1 MWLRLLFLLLG
12 LLTLIPSYSQNV
24 EYDSFEGLIGD
35 IKKRNFEKP
44 IIFMRQYLASVENG
58 TEEFQ
63 DTTYISMTTLLAS
76 SYAQNNQIYEADTLL
91 AHAINFMGKTGKK
104 SPLAYSLFTAKGGI
118 LGLLQN
124 YDVSSVYLKSALDMV
139 KEQEGERENYSIIMS
154 MLAVCHMNM
163 DDLEKA
169 RKEIEESI
177 TIIEQCESK
186 YFFSPSNKIAIYQ
199 KAGAI
204 YNELGTFDK
213 AEYFTKKAYDLSLEN
228 DLYVSEFINAA
239 NNLAVIYTNTGRY
252 SDALTVL
259 HQMEKKPLSEIERSG
274 VYNSIFLAYYFL
286 DNEEETIKYANLCSN
301 SLKVISSEL
310 NASFP
315 NMTTEN
321 IWDKHAMQLKVNMGI
336 LDKYHHNPRAVEM
349 CYDNSLFIRSLAYD
363 DMARMRQISLTDSTI
378 NNLFSEIRTL
388 KSERFAGDHNVYK
401 SLEEKEKLLKETLMA
416 KTSNS
421 NYSSIPTW
429 RDVKQSLKHNECAI
443 EFITYVG
450 FTKTNTETKELKYAA
465 LILTPEIDSPIFVE
479 LCTFNQLHHILL
491 AALVEQEIGIN
502 ELYVQGEKQILYK
515 LIWDK
520 IDESVKNAK
529 SIYLSPILDIQ
540 DVNWSFIPCPDGSCL
555 NDKYDIRIVTSTA
568 KICNQEIAHYSDA
581 YVYGGIEYTKEKQN
595 SNQMSYRSIVIN
607 ELYDSTRNGF
617 GYLRASGNE
626 ADLIANALQEN
637 RIETNLIKGADADE
651 ESFRKMDG
659 NSPSIIHLS
668 THGFYLVGF
677 DKYAEYFDKLLTY
690 SIKDNSMLLS
700 GLLLADANS
709 TLRGSNEKTPLN
721 DGIITAEEIA
731 MLDLRNTEL
740 VVLSACETAIGVNL
754 QEGFGGLVRAFKNAG
769 VKSVLASLWKV
780 PDDATAKL
788 MTSFYKI
795 FLSGTEMHLALKMAQ
810 KEVSK
815 LYPDPYYWASFI
827 LLD

>member
-1 MWLRLLFLLLG
+1 
-12 LLTLIPSYSQNV
+12 
-24 EYDSFEGLIGD
+24 
-35 IKKRNFEKP
+35 
-44 IIFMRQYLASVENG
+44 MRQYLASVENG

-91 AHAINFMGKTGKK
+91 AHAINFMGKAGKK
-104 SPLAYSLFTAKGGI
+104 SSLAYSLFIAKGGI
-118 LGLLQN
+118 LSLLQN
-124 YDVSSVYLKSALDMV
+124 YDVASVYLKSALDMIN
-139 KEQEGERENYSIIMS
+139 EQEGKKETYSVIVS

-163 DDLEKA
+163 NDLEGA
-169 RKEIEESI
+169 QKEIDESV
-177 TIIEQCESK
+177 TIIDKSTSK
-186 YFFSPSNKIAIYQ
+186 FSESNKIAIYQ

-239 NNLAVIYTNTGRY
+239 NNLAVIYTDAGRY

-274 VYNSIFLAYYFL
+274 VYNSIFLANYYL
-286 DNEEETIKYANLCSN
+286 DNEEETVKYANLCSN
-301 SLKVISSEL
+301 SLKVISLEL

-315 NMTTEN
+315 SMTTEN
-321 IWDKHAMQLKVNMGI
+321 IWDKNAMQLKVNMGI
-336 LDKYHHNPRAVEM
+336 LDKFHHSPKALEM
-349 CYDNSLFIRSLAYD
+349 CYDNSLFIRSLTYD
-363 DMARMRQISLTDSTI
+363 DMSRLRQISQTDSTI
-378 NNLFSEIRTL
+378 YNLFSEIRLL
-388 KSERFAGDHNVYK
+388 KSERFAGSHNVYK
-401 SLEEKEKLLKETLMA
+401 SLEEKEKLLRETLLA
-416 KTSNS
+416 KN
-421 NYSSIPTW
+421 NNNPAIPTW

-450 FTKTNTETKELKYAA
+450 FSKSNSETKDLKYAA

-479 LCTFNQLHHILL
+479 LCTFNQLHEVLFN
-491 AALVEQEIGIN
+491 ALKEQEIGIN
-502 ELYVQGEKQILYK
+502 ELYVQGEKQILYE
-515 LIWDK
+515 LIWNK
-520 IDESVKNAK
+520 IDDYVKNAK
-529 SIYLSPILDIQ
+529 SIFISPTLLIK
-540 DVNWSFIPCPDGSCL
+540 DVNLGFIPCPDGSYL
-555 NDKYDIRIVTSTA
+555 NEKYDIRIVTSTA
-568 KICNQEIAHYSDA
+568 KICNQERAHYSDA
-581 YVYGGIEYTKEKQN
+581 YVYGGIEYTKGKHN
-595 SNQMSYRSIVIN
+595 SNQISYRSIVIN
-607 ELYDSTRNGF
+607 ELCDSTRNGF
-617 GYLRASGNE
+617 GFLRASGYE
-626 ADLIANALQEN
+626 ADQIADVLQEN
-637 RIETNLIKGADADE
+637 NIETNLIKGADADE
-651 ESFRKMDG
+651 KSFRKMDG

-677 DKYAEYFDKLLTY
+677 DKYTEYFDKLLSY

-700 GLLLADANS
+700 GMLLADANS
-709 TLRGSNEKTPLN
+709 TLKASNEKTPLN

-769 VKSVLASLWKV
+769 VKSILASLWKV

-788 MTSFYKI
+788 MTSFYKL
-795 FLSGTEMHLALKMAQ
+795 FLSGIEMHLALKMAQ

>member
-1 MWLRLLFLLLG
+1 MLLRLLYLLIG

-91 AHAINFMGKTGKK
+91 AHAINFMGKAGKE
-104 SPLAYSLFTAKGGI
+104 SPLAYSLFIAKGGI
-118 LGLLQN
+118 LSLLQN
-124 YDVSSVYLKSALDMV
+124 YDVASVYLKSALDMIN
-139 KEQEGERENYSIIMS
+139 EQEGKKETYSVIVS

-163 DDLEKA
+163 DDLEGA
-169 RKEIEESI
+169 QKEIDESV
-177 TIIEQCESK
+177 TIIDKSTSK
-186 YFFSPSNKIAIYQ
+186 FSELNKIAIYQ

-239 NNLAVIYTNTGRY
+239 NNLAVIYTDAGRY

-274 VYNSIFLAYYFL
+274 VYNSIFLANYYL
-286 DNEEETIKYANLCSN
+286 DNEEETVKYANLCSN
-301 SLKVISSEL
+301 SLKVISLEL

-315 NMTTEN
+315 SMTTEN
-321 IWDKHAMQLKVNMGI
+321 IWDKNAMQLKVNMGI
-336 LDKYHHNPRAVEM
+336 LDKFHHNPKALEM
-349 CYDNSLFIRSLAYD
+349 CYDNSLFIRSLTYD
-363 DMARMRQISLTDSTI
+363 DMSRLRQISQTDSTI
-378 NNLFSEIRTL
+378 YNLFSEIRLL
-388 KSERFAGDHNVYK
+388 KSERFAGSHNVYK
-401 SLEEKEKLLKETLMA
+401 SLEEKEKLLRETLLA
-416 KTSNS
+416 KN
-421 NYSSIPTW
+421 NNNPAIPTW

-450 FTKTNTETKELKYAA
+450 FSKSNLETKDLKYAA
-465 LILTPEIDSPIFVE
+465 LILTPEIDSPKFVE
-479 LCTFNQLHHILL
+479 LCTFNQLHEVLFN
-491 AALVEQEIGIN
+491 ALKEQEIGIN
-502 ELYVQGEKQILYK
+502 ELYVQGEKQILYE
-515 LIWDK
+515 LIWNK
-520 IDESVKNAK
+520 IDDYVKNAK
-529 SIYLSPILDIQ
+529 SIFISPTLLIK
-540 DVNWSFIPCPDGSCL
+540 DVNLGFIPCPDGGYL
-555 NDKYDIRIVTSTA
+555 NEKYDIRIVTSTA
-568 KICNQEIAHYSDA
+568 KICNQERAHYSDA
-581 YVYGGIEYTKEKQN
+581 YVYGGIEYTKGKHN
-595 SNQMSYRSIVIN
+595 SNQISYRSIVIN

>member
-1 MWLRLLFLLLG
+1 MLLRLLYLLIG

-91 AHAINFMGKTGKK
+91 AHAINFMGKAGKK
-104 SPLAYSLFTAKGGI
+104 SSLAYSLFIAKGGI
-118 LGLLQN
+118 LSLLQN
-124 YDVSSVYLKSALDMV
+124 YDVASVYLKSALDMIN
-139 KEQEGERENYSIIMS
+139 EQEGKKETYSVIVS

-163 DDLEKA
+163 NDLEGA
-169 RKEIEESI
+169 QKEIDESV
-177 TIIEQCESK
+177 TIIDKSTSK
-186 YFFSPSNKIAIYQ
+186 FSESNKIAIYQ

-239 NNLAVIYTNTGRY
+239 NNLAVIYTDAGRY

-274 VYNSIFLAYYFL
+274 VYNSIFLANYYL
-286 DNEEETIKYANLCSN
+286 DNEEETVKYANLCSN
-301 SLKVISSEL
+301 SLKVISLEL

-315 NMTTEN
+315 SMTTEN
-321 IWDKHAMQLKVNMGI
+321 IWDKNAMQLKVNMGI
-336 LDKYHHNPRAVEM
+336 LDKFHHSPKALEM
-349 CYDNSLFIRSLAYD
+349 CYDNSLFIRSLTYD
-363 DMARMRQISLTDSTI
+363 DMSRLRQISQTDSTI
-378 NNLFSEIRTL
+378 YNLFSEIRLL
-388 KSERFAGDHNVYK
+388 KSERFAGSHNVYK
-401 SLEEKEKLLKETLMA
+401 SLEEKEKLLRETLLA
-416 KTSNS
+416 KN
-421 NYSSIPTW
+421 NNNPAIPTW

-450 FTKTNTETKELKYAA
+450 FSKSNSETKDLKYAA

-479 LCTFNQLHHILL
+479 LCTFNQLHEVLFN
-491 AALVEQEIGIN
+491 ALKEQEIGIN
-502 ELYVQGEKQILYK
+502 ELYVQGEKQILYE
-515 LIWDK
+515 LIWNK
-520 IDESVKNAK
+520 IDDYVKNAK
-529 SIYLSPILDIQ
+529 SIFISPTLLIK
-540 DVNWSFIPCPDGSCL
+540 DVNLGFIPCPDGSYL
-555 NDKYDIRIVTSTA
+555 NEKYDIRIVTSTA
-568 KICNQEIAHYSDA
+568 KICNQERAHYSDA
-581 YVYGGIEYTKEKQN
+581 YVYGGIEYTKGKHN
-595 SNQMSYRSIVIN
+595 SNQISYRSIVIN
-607 ELYDSTRNGF
+607 ELCDSTRNGF
-617 GYLRASGNE
+617 GFLRASGYE
-626 ADLIANALQEN
+626 ADQIADVLQEN
-637 RIETNLIKGADADE
+637 NIETNLIKGADADE
-651 ESFRKMDG
+651 KSFRKMDG

-677 DKYAEYFDKLLTY
+677 DKYTEYFDKLLSY

-700 GLLLADANS
+700 GMLLADANS
-709 TLRGSNEKTPLN
+709 TLKASNEKTPLN

-769 VKSVLASLWKV
+769 VKSILASLWKV

-788 MTSFYKI
+788 MTSFYKL
-795 FLSGTEMHLALKMAQ
+795 FLSGIEMHLALKMAQ

>member
-1 MWLRLLFLLLG
+1 MLLRLLYLLIG
-12 LLTLIPSYSQNV
+12 LSTLIPSYSQNV

-76 SYAQNNQIYEADTLL
+76 SYAQNNQKYEADTLL
-91 AHAINFMGKTGKK
+91 AHAINFMGKAGKK
-104 SPLAYSLFTAKGGI
+104 SPLAYSLFIAKGGI
-118 LGLLQN
+118 LSLLHN
-124 YDVSSVYLKSALDMV
+124 YDVASVYLKSALDMIN
-139 KEQEGERENYSIIMS
+139 EQEGKKETYSVIVS

-163 DDLEKA
+163 DDLEGA
-169 RKEIEESI
+169 QKEIDESV
-177 TIIEQCESK
+177 TIIDKSTSK
-186 YFFSPSNKIAIYQ
+186 FSESNKIAIYQ

-204 YNELGTFDK
+204 YNELGIFDK

-239 NNLAVIYTNTGRY
+239 NNLAVIYTDAGRY
-252 SDALTVL
+252 SDALTIL

-274 VYNSIFLAYYFL
+274 VYNSIFLANYYL
-286 DNEEETIKYANLCSN
+286 DNEEETVKYANLCSN
-301 SLKVISSEL
+301 SLKVISLEL

-315 NMTTEN
+315 SMTTEN
-321 IWDKHAMQLKVNMGI
+321 IWDKNAMQLKVNMGI
-336 LDKYHHNPRAVEM
+336 LDKFHHNPKALEM
-349 CYDNSLFIRSLAYD
+349 CYDNSLFIRSLTYD
-363 DMARMRQISLTDSTI
+363 DMSRLRQISQTDSTI
-378 NNLFSEIRTL
+378 YNLFSEIRLL
-388 KSERFAGDHNVYK
+388 KSERFAGSHNVYK
-401 SLEEKEKLLKETLMA
+401 SLEEKEKLLRETLLA
-416 KTSNS
+416 KN
-421 NYSSIPTW
+421 NNNPAIPTW

-450 FTKTNTETKELKYAA
+450 FSKSNSETKDLKYAA

-479 LCTFNQLHHILL
+479 LCTFNQLHEVLFN
-491 AALVEQEIGIN
+491 ALKEQEIGIN
-502 ELYVQGEKQILYK
+502 ELYVQGEKQILYE
-515 LIWDK
+515 LIWNK
-520 IDESVKNAK
+520 IDDYVKNAK
-529 SIYLSPILDIQ
+529 SIFISTTPLIK
-540 DVNWSFIPCPDGSCL
+540 DVNLGFIPCPDGSYL
-555 NDKYDIRIVTSTA
+555 NEKYDIRIVTSTA
-568 KICNQEIAHYSDA
+568 KICNQERAHYSDA
-581 YVYGGIEYTKEKQN
+581 YVYGGIEYTKGKHN
-595 SNQMSYRSIVIN
+595 SNQISYRSIVIN
-607 ELYDSTRNGF
+607 ELCDSTRNGF
-617 GYLRASGNE
+617 GFLRASGYE
-626 ADLIANALQEN
+626 ADQIADVLQEN
-637 RIETNLIKGADADE
+637 NIETNLIKGADADE
-651 ESFRKMDG
+651 KSFRKMNG

-677 DKYAEYFDKLLTY
+677 DKYTEYFDKLLSY

-700 GLLLADANS
+700 GMLLADANS
-709 TLRGSNEKTPLN
+709 TLKASNEKTPLN

-769 VKSVLASLWKV
+769 VKSILASLWKV

-788 MTSFYKI
+788 MISFYKL
-795 FLSGTEMHLALKMAQ
+795 FLSGIEMHMALKMAQ

>member
-12 LLTLIPSYSQNV
+12 LLSLIPSYSQNI

-154 MLAVCHMNM
+154 MLAVCHMKLNN
-163 DDLEKA
+163 LEKA

-177 TIIEQCESK
+177 AIIEQCESK
-186 YFFSPSNKIAIYQ
+186 YSPSNMIAIYQ

-204 YNELGTFDK
+204 YNELGLLKET
-213 AEYFTKKAYDLSLEN
+213 EYYTKKAYDLSVGN

-239 NNLAVIYTNTGRY
+239 NNLSIMYLNSGRY
-252 SDALTVL
+252 EESLTVL
-259 HQMEKKPLSEIERSG
+259 YEMEKKPLSKIERSG
-274 VYNSIFLAYYFL
+274 VYNSIFLANYFL
-286 DNEEETIKYANLCSN
+286 DNEEETVKYANLCSN

-315 NMTTEN
+315 DMTTEN
-321 IWDKHAMQLKVNMGI
+321 IWDKNAMQLKVNMGI
-336 LDKYHHNPRAVEM
+336 LDKYHHNPMAVEM

-363 DMARMRQISLTDSTI
+363 DMARIRQISLTDSTI

-388 KSERFAGDHNVYK
+388 KSERFAGNHNIYK
-401 SLEEKEKLLKETLMA
+401 SLEEKEKLLKEALMT

-429 RDVKQSLKHNECAI
+429 RDVKQSLKQDECAI
-443 EFITYVG
+443 EFITYSG
-450 FTKTNTETKELKYAA
+450 FDRTNSESKELKYAA
-465 LILTPEIDSPIFVE
+465 LILSPEIDYPIFVE
-479 LCTFNQLHHILL
+479 LCTFNQLHNVLL
-491 AALVEQEIGIN
+491 SAIIEQEIGIN
-502 ELYVQGEKQILYK
+502 GLYVKGQEHIIYE

-520 IDESVKNAK
+520 IDEYVKNAK
-529 SIYLSPILDIQ
+529 LIYISPTLNIKDI
-540 DVNWSFIPCPDGSCL
+540 NIGYIPCQDGSYL
-555 NDKYDIRIVTSTA
+555 NEKYNIRIVTSTS
-568 KICNQEIAHYSDA
+568 KICNQERVRYPDA

-595 SNQMSYRSIVIN
+595 SNQMSYRGIVIN
-607 ELYDSTRNGF
+607 ELCDSTRNGF
-617 GYLRASGNE
+617 GYLRASGYE
-626 ADLIANALQEN
+626 ADQIANALQEN
-637 RIETNLIKGADADE
+637 SIETNLIKGADANE
-651 ESFRKMDG
+651 ESFREMDG
-659 NSPSIIHLS
+659 NSPSIVHLS

-677 DKYAEYFDKLLTY
+677 DKYTEYFDKLIPY
-690 SIKDNSMLLS
+690 SSNNNWMLLS
-700 GLLLADANS
+700 GLLFADANS
-709 TLRGSNEKTPLN
+709 TLKGSNEQTPLN
-721 DGIITAEEIA
+721 DGVITAEEIA
-731 MLDLRNTEL
+731 MLDLRNTKL
-740 VVLSACETAIGVNL
+740 VVLSACETAIGTNL
-754 QEGFGGLVRAFKNAG
+754 QDGFGGLVRAFKNAG

-788 MTSFYKI
+788 MVYFYKL

-815 LYPDPYYWASFI
+815 LYQDPFYWAGFI
-827 LLD
+827 IVD

>member
-1 MWLRLLFLLLG
+1 
-12 LLTLIPSYSQNV
+12 
-24 EYDSFEGLIGD
+24 
-35 IKKRNFEKP
+35 
-44 IIFMRQYLASVENG
+44 MRHYLSAVENG
-58 TEEFQ
+58 TEVFQ
-63 DTTYISMTTLLAS
+63 DSAYIGMTTLLAS
-76 SYAQNNQIYEADTLL
+76 SYVHSNQLHKADSLL
-91 AHAINFMGKTGKK
+91 FHSINFLLNSGKK
-104 SPLAYSLFTAKGGI
+104 SLLAYSLYVAYGGI
-118 LGLLQN
+118 LCQLQN
-124 YDVSSVYLKSALDMV
+124 YVKASYYIEPALKFV
-139 KEQEGERENYSIIMS
+139 EEQEGKEETYSVILS

-169 RKEIEESI
+169 QREIEESVA
-177 TIIEQCESK
+177 IIEQSTSK
-186 YFFSPSNKIAIYQ
+186 FSESNKIAIYQ

-239 NNLAVIYTNTGRY
+239 NNLAVIYTDAGRY

-274 VYNSIFLAYYFL
+274 VYNSIFLANYYL
-286 DNEEETIKYANLCSN
+286 DNEEETVKYANLCSN
-301 SLKVISSEL
+301 SLKVISLEL

-315 NMTTEN
+315 GMTTEN
-321 IWDKHAMQLKVNMGI
+321 IWDNNAMQLKVNMGV
-336 LDKYHHNPRAVEM
+336 LDKFHHNSKALEM
-349 CYDNSLFIRSLAYD
+349 CYDNSLFIRSLTYD
-363 DMARMRQISLTDSTI
+363 DMSRLRQISQTDSTI
-378 NNLFSEIRTL
+378 YNLLSEIRFL
-388 KSERFAGDHNVYK
+388 KSERFAGSHNVYK
-401 SLEEKEKLLKETLMA
+401 SLEEKEKLLRETLLA
-416 KTSNS
+416 KN
-421 NYSSIPTW
+421 NNNPAIPTW

-450 FTKTNTETKELKYAA
+450 FSKSSSETKDLKYAA
-465 LILTPEIDSPIFVE
+465 LILTPEIDSPMFVE
-479 LCTFNQLHHILL
+479 LCTFNQLHNALL
-491 AALVEQEIGIN
+491 SALIEQEIGIN
-502 ELYVQGEKQILYK
+502 GLYVKGQEHILYK
-515 LIWDK
+515 LIWNK
-520 IDESVKNAK
+520 IDVYVKNAK
-529 SIYLSPILDIQ
+529 SIYISPILDIQ
-540 DVNWSFIPCPDGSCL
+540 DVNWSYIPCPDGSYL

-568 KICNQEIAHYSDA
+568 KICNQERARYSDA
-581 YVYGGIEYTKEKQN
+581 YIYGGIEYTKEKQN

-607 ELYDSTRNGF
+607 ELCDSTRNGF
-617 GYLRASGNE
+617 GYLRASGYE
-626 ADLIANALQEN
+626 ADQIANALQEN
-637 RIETNLIKGADADE
+637 RIKTNLIKGSDADE

-709 TLRGSNEKTPLN
+709 TLRGSNKKTPLN

-740 VVLSACETAIGVNL
+740 VVLSACETANGVNL

-788 MTSFYKI
+788 MISFYKI

>member
-1 MWLRLLFLLLG
+1 M
-12 LLTLIPSYSQNV
+12 
-24 EYDSFEGLIGD
+24 
-35 IKKRNFEKP
+35 
-44 IIFMRQYLASVENG
+44 
-58 TEEFQ
+58 
-63 DTTYISMTTLLAS
+63 
-76 SYAQNNQIYEADTLL
+76 
-91 AHAINFMGKTGKK
+91 
-104 SPLAYSLFTAKGGI
+104 
-118 LGLLQN
+118 
-124 YDVSSVYLKSALDMV
+124 
-139 KEQEGERENYSIIMS
+139 
-154 MLAVCHMNM
+154 
-163 DDLEKA
+163 
-169 RKEIEESI
+169 
-177 TIIEQCESK
+177 
-186 YFFSPSNKIAIYQ
+186 
-199 KAGAI
+199 
-204 YNELGTFDK
+204 GTFDK

-239 NNLAVIYTNTGRY
+239 NNLAVIYTDAGRY

-274 VYNSIFLAYYFL
+274 VYNSIFLANYYL
-286 DNEEETIKYANLCSN
+286 DNEEETVKYANLCSN
-301 SLKVISSEL
+301 SLKVISLEL
-310 NASFP
+310 NALFP
-315 NMTTEN
+315 SMTTEN
-321 IWDKHAMQLKVNMGI
+321 IWDKNAMQLKVNMGI
-336 LDKYHHNPRAVEM
+336 LDKFHHNPKALEM
-349 CYDNSLFIRSLAYD
+349 CYDNSLFIRSLTYD
-363 DMARMRQISLTDSTI
+363 DMSRLRQISQTDSTI
-378 NNLFSEIRTL
+378 YNLFSEIRLL
-388 KSERFAGDHNVYK
+388 KSERFAGSHNVYK
-401 SLEEKEKLLKETLMA
+401 SLEEKEKLLRETLLA
-416 KTSNS
+416 KN
-421 NYSSIPTW
+421 NNNPAIPTW

-450 FTKTNTETKELKYAA
+450 FSKSNSETKDLKYAA

-479 LCTFNQLHHILL
+479 LCTFNQLHEVLFN
-491 AALVEQEIGIN
+491 ALKEQEIGIN
-502 ELYVQGEKQILYK
+502 ELYVQGEKQILYE
-515 LIWDK
+515 LIWNK
-520 IDESVKNAK
+520 IDDYVKNAK
-529 SIYLSPILDIQ
+529 SIFISPTLLIK
-540 DVNWSFIPCPDGSCL
+540 DVNLGFIPCPDGGYL
-555 NDKYDIRIVTSTA
+555 NEKYDIRIVTSTA
-568 KICNQEIAHYSDA
+568 KICNQERAHYSDA
-581 YVYGGIEYTKEKQN
+581 YVYGGIEYTKGKHN
-595 SNQMSYRSIVIN
+595 SNQISYRSIVIN

-637 RIETNLIKGADADE
+637 RIETNLMKGADADE

-769 VKSVLASLWKV
+769 VKSILASLWKV

-788 MTSFYKI
+788 MTSFYKL
-795 FLSGTEMHLALKMAQ
+795 FLSGIEMHLALKMAQ

-815 LYPDPYYWASFI
+815 LYPDPYYWAGFI

>member
-1 MWLRLLFLLLG
+1 
-12 LLTLIPSYSQNV
+12 
-24 EYDSFEGLIGD
+24 
-35 IKKRNFEKP
+35 
-44 IIFMRQYLASVENG
+44 MRHYLSTVENG
-58 TEEFQ
+58 TEVFQ
-63 DTTYISMTTLLAS
+63 DSAYIGMTTLLAS
-76 SYAQNNQIYEADTLL
+76 SYVHSNQLHKADSLL
-91 AHAINFMGKTGKK
+91 FHSINYLLENEKK
-104 SPLAYSLFTAKGGI
+104 SLIAYSLFITYGGI
-118 LGLLQN
+118 LCQLQN
-124 YDVSSVYLKSALDMV
+124 YVKASYYLEPALKFV
-139 KEQEGERENYSIIMS
+139 EEQEGKGENYSIIVS

-239 NNLAVIYTNTGRY
+239 NNLAVIYTDAGRY

-259 HQMEKKPLSEIERSG
+259 HQMEKKPLSEIERSR
-274 VYNSIFLAYYFL
+274 VYNSIFLANYNL
-286 DNEEETIKYANLCSN
+286 DNEEETVKYANLCSN
-301 SLKVISSEL
+301 SLKVISLEL

-315 NMTTEN
+315 GMTTEN
-321 IWDKHAMQLKVNMGI
+321 IWDKNAMQLKVNMGI
-336 LDKYHHNPRAVEM
+336 LDKFHHNPKALEM
-349 CYDNSLFIRSLAYD
+349 CYDNSLFIRSLTYD
-363 DMARMRQISLTDSTI
+363 DMSRLRQISQTDSTI
-378 NNLFSEIRTL
+378 YNLFSEIRLL
-388 KSERFAGDHNVYK
+388 KSERFAGSHNVYK
-401 SLEEKEKLLKETLMA
+401 SLEEKEKLLRETLLA
-416 KTSNS
+416 KN
-421 NYSSIPTW
+421 NNNPAIPTW

-450 FTKTNTETKELKYAA
+450 FSKSNSETKDLKYAA

-479 LCTFNQLHHILL
+479 LCTFNLLHEVLFN
-491 AALVEQEIGIN
+491 ALKEQEIGIN
-502 ELYVQGEKQILYK
+502 ELYVQGEKQILYE
-515 LIWDK
+515 LIWNK
-520 IDESVKNAK
+520 IDDYVKNAK
-529 SIYLSPILDIQ
+529 SIFISPTLLIK
-540 DVNWSFIPCPDGSCL
+540 DVNLGFIPCPDGSYL
-555 NDKYDIRIVTSTA
+555 NEKYDIRIVTSTA
-568 KICNQEIAHYSDA
+568 KICNQERAHYSDA
-581 YVYGGIEYTKEKQN
+581 YVYGGIEYTKGKHN
-595 SNQMSYRSIVIN
+595 SNQISYRSIVIN
-607 ELYDSTRNGF
+607 ALCDSTRNGF
-617 GYLRASGNE
+617 GFLRASGYE
-626 ADLIANALQEN
+626 ADQIADVLQEN
-637 RIETNLIKGADADE
+637 NIETNLIKGADADE
-651 ESFRKMDG
+651 KSFRKMDG

-677 DKYAEYFDKLLTY
+677 DKYTEYFDKLLSY

-700 GLLLADANS
+700 GMLLADANS
-709 TLRGSNEKTPLN
+709 TLKASNEKTPLN

-769 VKSVLASLWKV
+769 VKSILASLWKV

-788 MTSFYKI
+788 MTSFYKL
-795 FLSGTEMHLALKMAQ
+795 FLSGIEMHLALKMAQ

>member
-12 LLTLIPSYSQNV
+12 LLSLIPSYSQNV

-58 TEEFQ
+58 TEDFQ

-76 SYAQNNQIYEADTLL
+76 SYAQNNQIHEADTLL
-91 AHAINFMGKTGKK
+91 AHVINFMGKTGKK

-118 LGLLQN
+118 LSLLQN
-124 YDVSSVYLKSALDMV
+124 YDVASVYLKSALDMIN
-139 KEQEGERENYSIIMS
+139 EQEGKRENYSVILS

-163 DDLEKA
+163 EDLERA
-169 RKEIEESI
+169 QKEIDESI
-177 TIIEQCESK
+177 EIIEHSTSM
-186 YFFSPSNKIAIYQ
+186 FSLSNKIAIYQ

-213 AEYFTKKAYDLSLEN
+213 AEYFTKKAFDLSLEN

-239 NNLAVIYTNTGRY
+239 NNLAVIYADAGRY
-252 SDALTVL
+252 SDALTIL

-274 VYNSIFLAYYFL
+274 VYNSIFLANYFL
-286 DNEEETIKYANLCSN
+286 DNEEETVKYANLCSN

-310 NASFP
+310 NASFSG
-315 NMTTEN
+315 MTTEN
-321 IWDKHAMQLKVNMGI
+321 IWDKNAMQLKVNMGI

-349 CYDNSLFIRSLAYD
+349 CYDNSLFIRSLVYD
-363 DMARMRQISLTDSTI
+363 DMARMRQVSQTDSTI

-401 SLEEKEKLLKETLMA
+401 SLEEKEKLLRETLLA
-416 KTSNS
+416 KN
-421 NYSSIPTW
+421 NNNPAIPTW

-540 DVNWSFIPCPDGSCL
+540 DVNWGFIPCPDGSCL

-568 KICNQEIAHYSDA
+568 KICNQERAHYSDA
-581 YVYGGIEYTKEKQN
+581 YVYGGIEYTKGKHN
-595 SNQMSYRSIVIN
+595 SNQISYRSIVIN
-607 ELYDSTRNGF
+607 ELCDSTRNGF
-617 GYLRASGNE
+617 GFLRASGYE
-626 ADLIANALQEN
+626 ADQIADVLQEN
-637 RIETNLIKGADADE
+637 NIETNLIKGADADE
-651 ESFRKMDG
+651 KSFRKMDG

-677 DKYAEYFDKLLTY
+677 DKYTEYFDKLLSY

-700 GLLLADANS
+700 GMLLADANS
-709 TLRGSNEKTPLN
+709 TLKASNEKTPLN

-769 VKSVLASLWKV
+769 VKSILASLWKV

-788 MTSFYKI
+788 MTSFYKL
-795 FLSGTEMHLALKMAQ
+795 FLSGIEMHLALKMAQ
-810 KEVSK
+810 REVSK

>member
-1 MWLRLLFLLLG
+1 MLLRLLYLLIG

-91 AHAINFMGKTGKK
+91 AHAINFMGKAGKK
-104 SPLAYSLFTAKGGI
+104 SSLAYSLFIAKGGI
-118 LGLLQN
+118 LSLLQN
-124 YDVSSVYLKSALDMV
+124 YDVASVYLKSALDMIN
-139 KEQEGERENYSIIMS
+139 EQEGKKETYSVIVS

-163 DDLEKA
+163 NDLEGA
-169 RKEIEESI
+169 QKEIDESV
-177 TIIEQCESK
+177 TIIDKSTSK
-186 YFFSPSNKIAIYQ
+186 FSESNKIAIYQ

-239 NNLAVIYTNTGRY
+239 NNLAVIYTDAGRY

-274 VYNSIFLAYYFL
+274 VYNSIFLANYYL
-286 DNEEETIKYANLCSN
+286 DNEEETVKYANLCSN
-301 SLKVISSEL
+301 SLKVISLEL

-315 NMTTEN
+315 SMTTEN
-321 IWDKHAMQLKVNMGI
+321 IWDKNAMQLKVNMGI
-336 LDKYHHNPRAVEM
+336 LDKFHHSPKALEM
-349 CYDNSLFIRSLAYD
+349 CYDNSLFIRSLTYD
-363 DMARMRQISLTDSTI
+363 DMSRLRQISQTDSTI
-378 NNLFSEIRTL
+378 YNLFSEIRLL
-388 KSERFAGDHNVYK
+388 KSERFAGSHNVYK
-401 SLEEKEKLLKETLMA
+401 SLEEKEKLLRETLLA
-416 KTSNS
+416 KN
-421 NYSSIPTW
+421 NNNPAIPTW

-443 EFITYVG
+443 GFITYVG
-450 FTKTNTETKELKYAA
+450 FSKSNSETKDLKYAA

-479 LCTFNQLHHILL
+479 LCTFNQLHEVLFN
-491 AALVEQEIGIN
+491 ALKEQEIGIN
-502 ELYVQGEKQILYK
+502 ELYVQGEKQILYE
-515 LIWDK
+515 LIWNK
-520 IDESVKNAK
+520 IDDYVKNAK
-529 SIYLSPILDIQ
+529 SIFISPTLLIK
-540 DVNWSFIPCPDGSCL
+540 DVNLGFIPCPDGSYL
-555 NDKYDIRIVTSTA
+555 NEKYDIRIVTSTA
-568 KICNQEIAHYSDA
+568 KICNQERAHYSDA
-581 YVYGGIEYTKEKQN
+581 YVYGGIEYTKGKHN
-595 SNQMSYRSIVIN
+595 SNQISYRSIVIN
-607 ELYDSTRNGF
+607 ELCDSTRNGF
-617 GYLRASGNE
+617 GFLRASGYE
-626 ADLIANALQEN
+626 ADQIADVLQEN
-637 RIETNLIKGADADE
+637 NIETNLIKGADADE
-651 ESFRKMDG
+651 KSFRKMDG

-677 DKYAEYFDKLLTY
+677 DKYTEYFDKLLSY

-700 GLLLADANS
+700 GMLLADANS
-709 TLRGSNEKTPLN
+709 TLKASNEKTPLN

-769 VKSVLASLWKV
+769 VKSILASLWKV

-788 MTSFYKI
+788 MTSFYKL
-795 FLSGTEMHLALKMAQ
+795 FLSGIEMHLALKMAQ

>member
-1 MWLRLLFLLLG
+1 
-12 LLTLIPSYSQNV
+12 
-24 EYDSFEGLIGD
+24 
-35 IKKRNFEKP
+35 
-44 IIFMRQYLASVENG
+44 MRQYLASVENG

-91 AHAINFMGKTGKK
+91 AHAINFMGKAGKK
-104 SPLAYSLFTAKGGI
+104 SPLAYSLFIAKGGI
-118 LGLLQN
+118 LSLLQN
-124 YDVSSVYLKSALDMV
+124 YDVASVYLKSALDMIN
-139 KEQEGERENYSIIMS
+139 EQEGKKETYSVIVS

-163 DDLEKA
+163 DDLEGA
-169 RKEIEESI
+169 QKEIDESV
-177 TIIEQCESK
+177 TIIDKSTSK
-186 YFFSPSNKIAIYQ
+186 FSESNKIAIYQ

-239 NNLAVIYTNTGRY
+239 NNLAVIYTDAGRY

-274 VYNSIFLAYYFL
+274 VYNSIFLANYYL
-286 DNEEETIKYANLCSN
+286 DNEEETVKYANLCSN
-301 SLKVISSEL
+301 SLKVISLEL

-315 NMTTEN
+315 SMTTEN
-321 IWDKHAMQLKVNMGI
+321 FWDKNAMQLKVNMGI
-336 LDKYHHNPRAVEM
+336 LDKFHHNPKALEM
-349 CYDNSLFIRSLAYD
+349 CYDNSLFIRSLTYD
-363 DMARMRQISLTDSTI
+363 DMSRLRQISQTDSTI
-378 NNLFSEIRTL
+378 YNLFSEIRLL
-388 KSERFAGDHNVYK
+388 KSERFAGSHNVYK
-401 SLEEKEKLLKETLMA
+401 SLEEKEKLLRETLLA
-416 KTSNS
+416 KN
-421 NYSSIPTW
+421 NNNPAIPTW

-450 FTKTNTETKELKYAA
+450 FSKSNSETKDLKYAA

-479 LCTFNQLHHILL
+479 LCTFNQLHEVLFN
-491 AALVEQEIGIN
+491 ALKEQEIGIN
-502 ELYVQGEKQILYK
+502 ELYVQGEKQILYE
-515 LIWDK
+515 LIWNK
-520 IDESVKNAK
+520 IDDYVKNAK
-529 SIYLSPILDIQ
+529 SIFISPTLLIK
-540 DVNWSFIPCPDGSCL
+540 DVNLGFIPCPDGGYL
-555 NDKYDIRIVTSTA
+555 NEKYDIRIVTSTA
-568 KICNQEIAHYSDA
+568 KICNQERAHYSDA
-581 YVYGGIEYTKEKQN
+581 YVYGGIEYTKGKHN
-595 SNQMSYRSIVIN
+595 SNQISYRSIVIN

-815 LYPDPYYWASFI
+815 LNPDPYYWASFI

>member
-1 MWLRLLFLLLG
+1 MGLRILFLLIGFLI
-12 LLTLIPSYSQNV
+12 LLPSYSQNV
-24 EYDSFEGLIGD
+24 EYDSVDELISD
-35 IKKRNFEKP
+35 IKNRNFEKP
-44 IIFMRQYLASVENG
+44 ISYMQHYLSAVENG
-58 TEEFQ
+58 TEVFQ
-63 DTTYISMTTLLAS
+63 DSAYISITALLAS
-76 SYAQNNQIYEADTLL
+76 SYGHTNQLHKADSLL
-91 AHAINFMGKTGKK
+91 SHSIKYLLENEKK
-104 SPLAYSLFTAKGGI
+104 SLIAYSLFIMYGGI
-118 LGLLQN
+118 LCQLQN
-124 YDVSSVYLKSALDMV
+124 YVKASYYLEPALKFV
-139 KEQEGERENYSIIMS
+139 EEQEGKGENYSIIVS

-213 AEYFTKKAYDLSLEN
+213 AEYFTKKAFDLSLEN

-239 NNLAVIYTNTGRY
+239 NNLAVIYADAGRY
-252 SDALTVL
+252 SDALTIL

-274 VYNSIFLAYYFL
+274 VYNSIFLANYFL
-286 DNEEETIKYANLCSN
+286 DNEEETVKYANLCSN

-310 NASFP
+310 NASFSG
-315 NMTTEN
+315 MTTEN
-321 IWDKHAMQLKVNMGI
+321 IWDKNAMQLKVNMGI

-349 CYDNSLFIRSLAYD
+349 CYDNSLFIRSLVYD
-363 DMARMRQISLTDSTI
+363 DMARMRQVSQTDSTI

-401 SLEEKEKLLKETLMA
+401 SLEEKEKLLRETLLA
-416 KTSNS
+416 KN
-421 NYSSIPTW
+421 NNNPAIPTW

-540 DVNWSFIPCPDGSCL
+540 DVNWGFIPCPDGSCL

-568 KICNQEIAHYSDA
+568 KICNQERAHYSDA
-581 YVYGGIEYTKEKQN
+581 YVYGGIEYTKGKHN
-595 SNQMSYRSIVIN
+595 SNQISYRSIVIN
-607 ELYDSTRNGF
+607 ELCDSTRNGF
-617 GYLRASGNE
+617 GFLRASGYE
-626 ADLIANALQEN
+626 ADQIADVLQEN
-637 RIETNLIKGADADE
+637 NIETNLIKGADADE
-651 ESFRKMDG
+651 KSFRKMDG

-677 DKYAEYFDKLLTY
+677 DKYTEYFDKLLSY

-700 GLLLADANS
+700 GMLLADANS
-709 TLRGSNEKTPLN
+709 TLKASNEKTPLN

-769 VKSVLASLWKV
+769 VKSILASLWKV

-788 MTSFYKI
+788 MLSFYKL
-795 FLSGTEMHLALKMAQ
+795 FLSGTEMHLALKIAQ

>member
-1 MWLRLLFLLLG
+1 MLLRLLYLLIG

-91 AHAINFMGKTGKK
+91 AHAINFMGKAGKK
-104 SPLAYSLFTAKGGI
+104 SPLAYSLFIAKGGI
-118 LGLLQN
+118 LSLLQN
-124 YDVSSVYLKSALDMV
+124 YDVASVYLKSALDMIN
-139 KEQEGERENYSIIMS
+139 EQEGKKETYSVIVS

-163 DDLEKA
+163 DDLEGA
-169 RKEIEESI
+169 QKEIDESV
-177 TIIEQCESK
+177 TIIDKSTSK
-186 YFFSPSNKIAIYQ
+186 FSESNKIAIYQ

-239 NNLAVIYTNTGRY
+239 NNLAVIYTDAGRY

-274 VYNSIFLAYYFL
+274 VYNSIFLANYYL
-286 DNEEETIKYANLCSN
+286 DNEEETVKYANLCSN
-301 SLKVISSEL
+301 SLKVISLEL

-315 NMTTEN
+315 SMTTEN
-321 IWDKHAMQLKVNMGI
+321 IWDKNAMQLKVNMGI
-336 LDKYHHNPRAVEM
+336 LDKFHHNPKALEM
-349 CYDNSLFIRSLAYD
+349 CYDNSLFIRSLTYD
-363 DMARMRQISLTDSTI
+363 DMSRLRQISQTDSTI
-378 NNLFSEIRTL
+378 YNLFSEIRLL
-388 KSERFAGDHNVYK
+388 KSERFAGSHNVYK
-401 SLEEKEKLLKETLMA
+401 SLEEKEKLLRETLLA
-416 KTSNS
+416 KN
-421 NYSSIPTW
+421 NNNPAIPTW

-450 FTKTNTETKELKYAA
+450 FSKSNFETKDLKYAA

-479 LCTFNQLHHILL
+479 LCTFNQLHEVLFN
-491 AALVEQEIGIN
+491 ALKEQEIGIN
-502 ELYVQGEKQILYK
+502 ELYVQGEKQILYE
-515 LIWDK
+515 LIWNK
-520 IDESVKNAK
+520 IDDYVKNAK
-529 SIYLSPILDIQ
+529 SIFISPTLLIK
-540 DVNWSFIPCPDGSCL
+540 DVNLGFIPCPDGGYL
-555 NDKYDIRIVTSTA
+555 NEKYDIRIVTSTA
-568 KICNQEIAHYSDA
+568 KICNQERAHYSDA
-581 YVYGGIEYTKEKQN
+581 YVYGGIEYTKGKHN
-595 SNQMSYRSIVIN
+595 SNQISYRSIVIN

>member
-1 MWLRLLFLLLG
+1 MGLRILFLLIGFLI
-12 LLTLIPSYSQNV
+12 LLPSYSQNV
-24 EYDSFEGLIGD
+24 EYDSVDELISD
-35 IKKRNFEKP
+35 IKNRNFEKP
-44 IIFMRQYLASVENG
+44 ISYMRHYLSTVENG
-58 TEEFQ
+58 TEVFQ
-63 DTTYISMTTLLAS
+63 DSAYIGMTTLLAS
-76 SYAQNNQIYEADTLL
+76 SYVHSNQLHKADSLL
-91 AHAINFMGKTGKK
+91 FHSINYLLENEKK
-104 SPLAYSLFTAKGGI
+104 SLIAYSLFITYGGI
-118 LGLLQN
+118 LCQLQN
-124 YDVSSVYLKSALDMV
+124 YVKASYYLEPALKFV
-139 KEQEGERENYSIIMS
+139 EEQEGKGENYSIIVS

-239 NNLAVIYTNTGRY
+239 NNLAVIYTDAGRY

-259 HQMEKKPLSEIERSG
+259 HQMEKKPLSEIERSR
-274 VYNSIFLAYYFL
+274 VYNSIFLANYNL
-286 DNEEETIKYANLCSN
+286 DNEEETVKYANLCSN
-301 SLKVISSEL
+301 SLKVISFEL

-315 NMTTEN
+315 GMTTEN
-321 IWDKHAMQLKVNMGI
+321 IWDKNAMQLKVNMGI
-336 LDKYHHNPRAVEM
+336 LDKFHHNPKALEM
-349 CYDNSLFIRSLAYD
+349 CYDNSLFIRSLTYD
-363 DMARMRQISLTDSTI
+363 DMSRLRQISQTDSTI
-378 NNLFSEIRTL
+378 YNLFSEIRLL
-388 KSERFAGDHNVYK
+388 KSERFAGSHNVYK
-401 SLEEKEKLLKETLMA
+401 LLEEKEKLLRETLLA
-416 KTSNS
+416 KN
-421 NYSSIPTW
+421 NNNPAIPTW

-450 FTKTNTETKELKYAA
+450 FSKSNSETKDLKYAA

-479 LCTFNQLHHILL
+479 LCTFNLLHEVLFN
-491 AALVEQEIGIN
+491 ALKEQEIGIN
-502 ELYVQGEKQILYK
+502 ELYVQGEKQILYE
-515 LIWDK
+515 LIWNK
-520 IDESVKNAK
+520 IDDYVKNAK
-529 SIYLSPILDIQ
+529 SIFISPTLLIK
-540 DVNWSFIPCPDGSCL
+540 DVNLGFIPCPDGSYL
-555 NDKYDIRIVTSTA
+555 NEKYDIRIVTSTA
-568 KICNQEIAHYSDA
+568 KICNQERAHYSDA
-581 YVYGGIEYTKEKQN
+581 YVYGGIEYTKGKHN
-595 SNQMSYRSIVIN
+595 SNQISYRSIVIN
-607 ELYDSTRNGF
+607 ELCDSTRNGF
-617 GYLRASGNE
+617 GFLRASGYE
-626 ADLIANALQEN
+626 ADQIADVLQEN
-637 RIETNLIKGADADE
+637 NIETNLIKGADADE
-651 ESFRKMDG
+651 KSFRKMDG

-677 DKYAEYFDKLLTY
+677 DKYTEYFDKLLPY
-690 SIKDNSMLLS
+690 PIKDNSMLLS
-700 GLLLADANS
+700 GMLLADANS
-709 TLRGSNEKTPLN
+709 TLKASNEKTPLN

-769 VKSVLASLWKV
+769 VKSILASLWKV

-788 MTSFYKI
+788 MTSFYKL
-795 FLSGTEMHLALKMAQ
+795 FLSGIEMHLALKMAQ

>member
-1 MWLRLLFLLLG
+1 MLLRLLYLLIG
-12 LLTLIPSYSQNV
+12 LSTLIPSYSQNV

-91 AHAINFMGKTGKK
+91 AHAINFMGKAGKK
-104 SPLAYSLFTAKGGI
+104 SPLAYSLFIAKGGI
-118 LGLLQN
+118 LSLLQN
-124 YDVSSVYLKSALDMV
+124 YDVASVYLKSALDMIN
-139 KEQEGERENYSIIMS
+139 EQEGKKETYSVIVS

-163 DDLEKA
+163 DDLEGA
-169 RKEIEESI
+169 QKEIDESV
-177 TIIEQCESK
+177 TIIDKSTSK
-186 YFFSPSNKIAIYQ
+186 FSESNKIAIYQ

-239 NNLAVIYTNTGRY
+239 NNLAVIYTDAGRY

-274 VYNSIFLAYYFL
+274 VYNSIFLANYYL
-286 DNEEETIKYANLCSN
+286 DNEEETVKYANLCSN
-301 SLKVISSEL
+301 SLKVISLEL

-315 NMTTEN
+315 SMTTEN
-321 IWDKHAMQLKVNMGI
+321 IWDKNAMQLKVNMGI
-336 LDKYHHNPRAVEM
+336 LDKFHHNPKALEM
-349 CYDNSLFIRSLAYD
+349 CYDNSLFIRSLTYD
-363 DMARMRQISLTDSTI
+363 DMSRLRQISQTDSTI
-378 NNLFSEIRTL
+378 YNLFSEIRLL
-388 KSERFAGDHNVYK
+388 KSERFAGSHNVYK
-401 SLEEKEKLLKETLMA
+401 SLEEKEKLLRETLLA
-416 KTSNS
+416 KN
-421 NYSSIPTW
+421 NNNPAIPTW

-450 FTKTNTETKELKYAA
+450 FSKSYSETKDLKYAA

-479 LCTFNQLHHILL
+479 LCTFNQLHE
-491 AALVEQEIGIN
+491 ALFNALKEQEIGIN
-502 ELYVQGEKQILYK
+502 ELYVQGEKQILYE
-515 LIWDK
+515 LIWNK
-520 IDESVKNAK
+520 IDDYVKNAK
-529 SIYLSPILDIQ
+529 SIFISPTLLIK
-540 DVNWSFIPCPDGSCL
+540 DVNLSFIPCPDGGYL
-555 NDKYDIRIVTSTA
+555 NEKYDIRIVTSTA
-568 KICNQEIAHYSDA
+568 KICNQERAHYSDA
-581 YVYGGIEYTKEKQN
+581 YVYGGIEYTKGKHN
-595 SNQMSYRSIVIN
+595 SNQISYRSIVIN

-815 LYPDPYYWASFI
+815 LNPDPYYWASFI

>member
-1 MWLRLLFLLLG
+1 MLLRLLYLLIG

-91 AHAINFMGKTGKK
+91 AHAINFMGKAGKK
-104 SPLAYSLFTAKGGI
+104 SPLAYSLFIAKGGI
-118 LGLLQN
+118 LSLLQN
-124 YDVSSVYLKSALDMV
+124 YDVASVYLKSALDMIN
-139 KEQEGERENYSIIMS
+139 EQEGKKETYSVIVS

-163 DDLEKA
+163 DDLEGA
-169 RKEIEESI
+169 QKEIDESV
-177 TIIEQCESK
+177 TIIDKSTSK
-186 YFFSPSNKIAIYQ
+186 FSESNKIAIYQ

-239 NNLAVIYTNTGRY
+239 NNLAVIYTDAGRY

-274 VYNSIFLAYYFL
+274 VYNSIFLANYYL
-286 DNEEETIKYANLCSN
+286 DNEEETVKYANLCSN
-301 SLKVISSEL
+301 SLKVISLEL

-315 NMTTEN
+315 SMTTEN
-321 IWDKHAMQLKVNMGI
+321 IWDKNAMQLKVNMGI
-336 LDKYHHNPRAVEM
+336 LDKFHHNPKALEM
-349 CYDNSLFIRSLAYD
+349 CYDNSLFIRSLTYD
-363 DMARMRQISLTDSTI
+363 DMSRLRQISQTDSTI
-378 NNLFSEIRTL
+378 YNLFSEIRLL
-388 KSERFAGDHNVYK
+388 KSERFAGSHNVYK
-401 SLEEKEKLLKETLMA
+401 SLEEKEKLLRETLLA
-416 KTSNS
+416 KN
-421 NYSSIPTW
+421 NNNPAIPTW
-429 RDVKQSLKHNECAI
+429 RDVKQSLKHNEYAI

-450 FTKTNTETKELKYAA
+450 FSKSNSETKDLKYAA
-465 LILTPEIDSPIFVE
+465 LILTPEIDSPKFVE
-479 LCTFNQLHHILL
+479 LCTFNQLHEVLFN
-491 AALVEQEIGIN
+491 ALKEQEIGIN
-502 ELYVQGEKQILYK
+502 ELYVQGEKQILYE
-515 LIWDK
+515 LIWNK
-520 IDESVKNAK
+520 IDDYVKNAK
-529 SIYLSPILDIQ
+529 SIFISPTLLIK
-540 DVNWSFIPCPDGSCL
+540 DVNLGFIPCPDGGYL
-555 NDKYDIRIVTSTA
+555 NEKYDIRIVTSTA
-568 KICNQEIAHYSDA
+568 KICNQERAHYSDA
-581 YVYGGIEYTKEKQN
+581 YVYGGIEYTKGKHN
-595 SNQMSYRSIVIN
+595 SNQISYRSIVIN

-659 NSPSIIHLS
+659 NPPSIIHLS

>member
-1 MWLRLLFLLLG
+1 MLLRLLYLLIG
-12 LLTLIPSYSQNV
+12 LSTLIPSYSQNV

-91 AHAINFMGKTGKK
+91 AHAINFMGKAGKK
-104 SPLAYSLFTAKGGI
+104 SPLAYSLFIAKGGI
-118 LGLLQN
+118 LSLLQN
-124 YDVSSVYLKSALDMV
+124 YDVASVYLKSALDMIN
-139 KEQEGERENYSIIMS
+139 EQEGKKETYSVIVS

-163 DDLEKA
+163 DDLEGA
-169 RKEIEESI
+169 QKEIDESV
-177 TIIEQCESK
+177 TIIDKSTSK
-186 YFFSPSNKIAIYQ
+186 FSESNKIAIYQ

-239 NNLAVIYTNTGRY
+239 NNLAVIYTDAGRY

-274 VYNSIFLAYYFL
+274 VYNSIFLANYYL
-286 DNEEETIKYANLCSN
+286 DNEEETVKYANLCSN
-301 SLKVISSEL
+301 SLKVISLEL

-315 NMTTEN
+315 SMTTEN
-321 IWDKHAMQLKVNMGI
+321 IWDKNAMQLKVNMGI
-336 LDKYHHNPRAVEM
+336 LDKFHHNPKALGM
-349 CYDNSLFIRSLAYD
+349 CYDNSLFIRSLTYD
-363 DMARMRQISLTDSTI
+363 DMSRLRQISQTDSTI
-378 NNLFSEIRTL
+378 YNLFSEIRLL
-388 KSERFAGDHNVYK
+388 KSERFAGSHNVYK
-401 SLEEKEKLLKETLMA
+401 SLEEKEKLLRETLLA
-416 KTSNS
+416 KN
-421 NYSSIPTW
+421 NNNPAIPTW

-450 FTKTNTETKELKYAA
+450 FSKSNSETKDLKYAA

-479 LCTFNQLHHILL
+479 LCTFNQLHEVLFN
-491 AALVEQEIGIN
+491 ALKEQEIGIN
-502 ELYVQGEKQILYK
+502 ELYIQGEKQILYE
-515 LIWDK
+515 LIWNK
-520 IDESVKNAK
+520 IDDYVKNAK
-529 SIYLSPILDIQ
+529 SIFISPTLLIK
-540 DVNWSFIPCPDGSCL
+540 DVNLGFIPCPDGGYL
-555 NDKYDIRIVTSTA
+555 NEKYDIRIVTSTA
-568 KICNQEIAHYSDA
+568 KICNQERAHYSDA
-581 YVYGGIEYTKEKQN
+581 YVYGGIEYTKGKHN
-595 SNQMSYRSIVIN
+595 SNQISYRSIVIN

-677 DKYAEYFDKLLTY
+677 DKYTEYFDKLLSY

>member
-1 MWLRLLFLLLG
+1 MGLRILFLLIG
-12 LLTLIPSYSQNV
+12 FLLLLPSYSQNV
-24 EYDSFEGLIGD
+24 EYNSVDELISD
-35 IKKRNFEKP
+35 IKNRNFEKP
-44 IIFMRQYLASVENG
+44 ISYMRHYLSAVENG
-58 TEEFQ
+58 TEVFQ
-63 DTTYISMTTLLAS
+63 DSAYIGMTTLLAS
-76 SYAQNNQIYEADTLL
+76 SYVHSNQLHKADSLL
-91 AHAINFMGKTGKK
+91 FHSINFLLNSGKK
-104 SPLAYSLFTAKGGI
+104 SLLAYSLYVAYGGI
-118 LGLLQN
+118 LCQLQN
-124 YDVSSVYLKSALDMV
+124 YVKASYYIEPALKFV
-139 KEQEGERENYSIIMS
+139 EEQEGKEETYSVILS

-169 RKEIEESI
+169 QREIEESVA
-177 TIIEQCESK
+177 IIEQSTSK
-186 YFFSPSNKIAIYQ
+186 FSESNKIAIYQ

-239 NNLAVIYTNTGRY
+239 NNLAVIYTDAGRY
-252 SDALTVL
+252 SDALAVL

-274 VYNSIFLAYYFL
+274 VYNSIFLANYFL
-286 DNEEETIKYANLCSN
+286 DNEEETVKYANLCSN
-301 SLKVISSEL
+301 SLKNISSEL

-315 NMTTEN
+315 GMTTEN
-321 IWDKHAMQLKVNMGI
+321 IWDKNAMQLKVNMGI
-336 LDKYHHNPRAVEM
+336 LDKYHHNAKAVEM
-349 CYDNSLFIRSLAYD
+349 CYDNSLFIKNLAYD
-363 DMARMRQISLTDSTI
+363 DMARLRQISQTDSTI
-378 NNLFSEIRTL
+378 NNLFSEIRLL

-401 SLEEKEKLLKETLMA
+401 SLEEKETLLKEALMA
-416 KTSNS
+416 NTSNS

-429 RDVKQSLKHNECAI
+429 RDVKQSLKQDECAI
-443 EFITYVG
+443 EFVTYSG
-450 FTKTNTETKELKYAA
+450 FARTNSETKELKYAA
-465 LILTPEIDSPIFVE
+465 LILTSESDYPQFVE
-479 LCTFNQLHHILL
+479 VCTYNQLHEVILD
-491 AALVEQEIGIN
+491 ALKEQEIGIN
-502 ELYVQGEKQILYK
+502 DLYVQGQKHILYK
-515 LIWDK
+515 LIWEK
-520 IDESVKNAK
+520 IDNYVKESKT
-529 SIYLSPILDIQ
+529 IYITPILGIK
-540 DVNWSFIPCPDGSCL
+540 NTNIGYIPCPDGCYL

-568 KICNQEIAHYSDA
+568 KICNQERIQFSDA
-581 YVYGGIEYTKEKQN
+581 YVYGGIEYTKGKHN
-595 SNQMSYRSIVIN
+595 SNQISYRSIVIN

>member
-1 MWLRLLFLLLG
+1 
-12 LLTLIPSYSQNV
+12 
-24 EYDSFEGLIGD
+24 
-35 IKKRNFEKP
+35 
-44 IIFMRQYLASVENG
+44 MRHYLSAVENG
-58 TEEFQ
+58 TEVFQ
-63 DTTYISMTTLLAS
+63 DSAYIGMTTLLAS
-76 SYAQNNQIYEADTLL
+76 SYVHSNQLHKADSLL
-91 AHAINFMGKTGKK
+91 FHSINYLLENEKK
-104 SPLAYSLFTAKGGI
+104 SLIAYSLFITYGGI
-118 LGLLQN
+118 LCQLQN
-124 YDVSSVYLKSALDMV
+124 YVKASYYLEPALKFV
-139 KEQEGERENYSIIMS
+139 EEQEGKGENYSIIVS

-204 YNELGTFDK
+204 YNELGTFGK

-239 NNLAVIYTNTGRY
+239 NNLAVIYTDAGRY

-274 VYNSIFLAYYFL
+274 VYNSIFLANYFL
-286 DNEEETIKYANLCSN
+286 DNEEETVKYANLCSN

-315 NMTTEN
+315 DMTTEN
-321 IWDKHAMQLKVNMGI
+321 IWDKNAMQLKVNMGI
-336 LDKYHHNPRAVEM
+336 LDKYHHNAKAVEM
-349 CYDNSLFIRSLAYD
+349 CYDNSLFIKNLAYD
-363 DMARMRQISLTDSTI
+363 DMARLRQISQTDSTI
-378 NNLFSEIRTL
+378 NNLFSEIRLL
-388 KSERFAGDHNVYK
+388 KSERFAGGHNVYK
-401 SLEEKEKLLKETLMA
+401 SLEEKEKLLKEALLV
-416 KTSNS
+416 KKNINS
-421 NYSSIPTW
+421 TIPTW
-429 RDVKQSLKHNECAI
+429 RDIKRSLKHNECAI

-450 FTKTNTETKELKYAA
+450 FSKSNSETKDLKYAA
-465 LILTPEIDSPIFVE
+465 LILTPEIDSPIFVD
-479 LCTFNQLHHILL
+479 LCTFNQLHNVLL
-491 AALVEQEIGIN
+491 NALIEQEIGIN
-502 ELYVQGEKQILYK
+502 GLYVQDHEYILYK
-515 LIWDK
+515 LIWEK
-520 IDESVKNAK
+520 IDYYVKGFKA
-529 SIYLSPILDIQ
+529 IFISPLLGIKDI
-540 DVNWSFIPCPDGSCL
+540 NICFIPCPDGCYL

-568 KICNQEIAHYSDA
+568 KICNQERAQFSDA
-581 YVYGGIEYTKEKQN
+581 YVYGGIEYTKGNHN
-595 SNQMSYRSIVIN
+595 SSQMSYRSIVIN
-607 ELYDSTRNGF
+607 ELCDSTRSGSGF
-617 GYLRASGNE
+617 GFLRASGYE
-626 ADLIANALQEN
+626 ADQIANALQAN
-637 RIETNLIKGADADE
+637 NIETNLIKGTNANE
-651 ESFRKMDG
+651 NSFREMDG
-659 NSPSIIHLS
+659 HSPSIIHLS

-677 DKYAEYFDKLLTY
+677 DKYSEYFDKLLSY

-709 TLRGSNEKTPLN
+709 TLSGSNEQSPLN
-721 DGIITAEEIA
+721 DGVITAEEIA
-731 MLDLRNTEL
+731 MLDLRNTNL
-740 VVLSACETAIGVNL
+740 VVLSACETAIGENL

-788 MTSFYKI
+788 MLSFYKL